1 MSTENGDALSPLAMS
16 DDDFLNTMAPSVEAP
31 EKEPD
36 TDKPEVENTE
46 QVPNKE
52 PEPDDDNDEVDEVEE
67 SEKPNVDEEDPTKEP
82 VKPLVPDEQAQKPV
96 TTPVKKDEPTEP
108 TKEPVKEIDYKT
120 EYERLMKP
128 LKANGKLIDIRDP
141 DELIKL
147 AQQGANFTRK
157 TQELAPYRKVMM
169 MLQNNDLLDEGKLSY
184 LIDLS
189 RKDPEAIKKL
199 VKEAGIDPMDIDTS
213 AESSYKEGNHRVT
226 DDEASFHSA
235 VDSIRSTEEGRETLQ
250 VISTTW
256 DQASKDLLFK
266 NPEVM
271 EAIAEARVAG
281 TYDRIAGEVDR
292 MRTLG
297 QIPTHIPFLQAYK
310 TVGDHMVKSGA
321 FNDLVEKQP
330 DVTQTPAIPVAT
342 RVAAPKAVVDN
353 NNRAKAAASTSAT
366 PRKAKTLINPLAMSD
381 DDFMKQMENRL

>member
-1 MSTENGDALSPLAMS
+1 MSTENGEALSPLAMS
-16 DDDFLNTMAPSVEAP
+16 DDDFLNTMAPAVEAP
-31 EKEPD
+31 EKESQAEV
-36 TDKPEVENTE
+36 PEVENTE
-46 QVPNKE
+46 QVPEKQ
-52 PEPDDDNDEVDEVEE
+52 PEQEEDDDEVDEVEQP
-67 SEKPNVDEEDPTKEP
+67 EKPEVDEEDTGKEP
-82 VKPLVPDEQAQKPV
+82 VKPLVPDEQAKKPV
-96 TTPVKKDEPTEP
+96 TTPAEKTTPDTEP
-108 TKEPVKEIDYKT
+108 KEPAKEIDYKA

-141 DELIKL
+141 EELIKL

-157 TQELAPYRKVMM
+157 SQELAPFRKVLM
-169 MLQNNDLLDEGKLSY
+169 MLQNNDLVDEGKLSY

-226 DDEASFHSA
+226 DDEATFHSA

-271 EAIAEARVAG
+271 EAIAEARAAG

-297 QIPTHIPFLQAYK
+297 QIPAHIPFLQAYK

-321 FNDLVEKQP
+321 FNDLVEKKP
-330 DVTQTPAIPVAT
+330 DVTQTPAAPVAT
-342 RVAAPKAVVDN
+342 RTAAPKSVDN
-353 NNRAKAAASTSAT
+353 NQRAKAAASTSAT
-366 PRKAKTLINPLAMSD
+366 PKKAKTLINPLAMSD